1 MLKNVFKE
9 QAGLL
14 FVFLFLFII
23 FSLFIP
29 YFFTTANFKGTLL
42 SVASLGMI
50 ACTMMFC
57 LASQDFD
64 LSVGSQV
71 AFAGVFSAMV
81 ANFTGS
87 FYLAII
93 AVVAVG
99 LIFGVINGLLITKA
113 GINAFITT
121 LGTMEI
127 IRGITYIVSGGQA
140 VGVYN
145 TQFFIFGVGS
155 FLGVPIPVWVT
166 AFCFLAFGVLL
177 NFSVLGRNAL
187 AVGGNAIATRLSGI
201 SVDKVRIL
209 NFTIQGA
216 LCGLAGLILASR
228 MTSGQ
233 PTAALGFELSVIS
246 ACILGGVSLNGG
258 KATIAGVLLGVLIM
272 GMIQSAMSLMNVD
285 AFYQYV
291 VRGSVLLLAVG
302 ADQYKNRRK
311 QAA

>member
-1 MLKNVFKE
+1 MLKSNIFKE
-9 QAGLL
+9 AGLL
-14 FVFLFLFII
+14 LVFLFLFVVLSV
-23 FSLFIP
+23 FVP
-29 YFFTTANFKGTLL
+29 YFFSWVNFKGLLL

-57 LASQDFD
+57 LASKDFD

-71 AFAGVFSAMV
+71 AFAGVFAAMV
-81 ANFTGS
+81 VNFTGS

-93 AVVAVG
+93 AVVAMG
-99 LIFGVINGLLITKA
+99 LIFGIINGLLITKV

-127 IRGITYIVSGGQA
+127 IRGLTYIISGGQA
-140 VGVYN
+140 VGISN
-145 TQFFIFGVGS
+145 ELFFAFGIGS
-155 FLGVPIPVWVT
+155 LLGVPIPVWVT
-166 AFCFLAFGVLL
+166 VVCFLAFGILL
-177 NFSVLGRNAL
+177 NYSVWGRNSL

-201 SVDKVRIL
+201 NVDNIRIL

-216 LCGLAGLILASR
+216 ICGLAGLILASR

-233 PTAALGFELSVIS
+233 PTAALGFELNVIS

-258 KATIAGVLLGVLIM
+258 KATISGVLMGVLIM
-272 GMIQSAMSLMNVD
+272 GTIQNAMNLMNVD

-291 VRGSVLLLAVG
+291 VRGCVLLLAVG
-302 ADQYKNRRK
+302 VDQYRNVKK
-311 QAA
+311 QKS

>member
-1 MLKNVFKE
+1 MKPNMIKE
-9 QAGLL
+9 AGLF
-14 FVFLFLFII
+14 FVFIFLFII
-23 FSLFIP
+23 LSLFVP
-29 YFFTTANFKGTLL
+29 YFFTLVNFKGLLL

-57 LASQDFD
+57 LASKDFD
-64 LSVGSQV
+64 LSVGSQI
-71 AFAGVFSAMV
+71 AFAGVFSAIMV
-81 ANFTGS
+81 NMTNS
-87 FYLAII
+87 FLISMI
-93 AVVAVG
+93 AVIIVG
-99 LIFGVINGLLITKA
+99 IAFGLTNGLLITKV

-127 IRGITYIVSGGQA
+127 IRGLTYIISGGQA
-140 VGVYN
+140 VGVFN
-145 TQFFIFGVGS
+145 TNFFVFGIGQ

-166 AFCFLAFGVLL
+166 AFCFLAFGILL
-177 NFSVLGRNAL
+177 NHTIWGRNAL

-201 SVDKVRIL
+201 SVDNVRII

-216 LCGLAGLILASR
+216 VCGLAGLILASR

-233 PTAALGFELSVIS
+233 PTAALGFELNVIS

-258 KATIAGVLLGVLIM
+258 KATISGVLIGVLIM
-272 GMIQSAMSLMNVD
+272 GTIQNAMNLMNVD

-302 ADQYKNRRK
+302 IDQYRISKRK
-311 QAA
+311 